1 MSFTISF
8 ADIISGIIAGLVC
21 SLTLSFLI
29 WKSGSK
35 IKISKHIAEENGK
48 FRCKIQNNSKRD
60 IGDTIVHV
68 TYRTT
73 KEGSFTYTKNC
84 PILYSKKNSKDGAYN
99 EFCMRIRNAV
109 WNNKT
114 ELSVSDFFSLIEN
127 DRCSCIEL
135 EISYYDY
142 NLIYGAVKRFI
153 IQRYTYDCIVFN
165 SYFPTGSLK
174 PVTSFKCRNKN
185 IVS

>member
-21 SLTLSFLI
+21 SFTLSFLI
-29 WKSGSK
+29 WKSVPK
-35 IKISKHIAEENGK
+35 IKISKYIAEEDGK

-60 IGDTIVHV
+60 IGDTIIHV

-73 KEGSFTYTKNC
+73 KDGSFTYTKNC

-114 ELSVSDFFSLIEN
+114 ELSVSDFYSLIKN
-127 DRCSCIEL
+127 DNCCCIEL

-142 NLIYGAVKRFI
+142 NLFYGSVKRFI
-153 IQRYTYDCIVFN
+153 IQRFTYDSIVFN
-165 SYFPTGSLK
+165 SYFPIGSLK
-174 PVTSFKCRNKN
+174 PIPIIKN
-185 IVS
+185 PDNNSY